1 MKNAGKDFDELVN
14 VFYSDSKY
22 SSGKNYYELFVL
34 PNGYLFIS
42 EPLIEE
48 ILSIDGCGLN
58 SLVFL
63 MIREIAHLKKRHT
76 IQNILSYQKY
86 GDLKKQLLLFE
97 TGYTGFDAL
106 FVDYYTNQR
115 YKIDQEIAV
124 DFVAVGVMKK
134 LGIPFG
140 LKEYRAALKVLQDE
154 KEAKVALIDDNV
166 SEN

>member
-1 MKNAGKDFDELVN
+1 MDYHIVRDTYKFVLSALEELGVVSSLDISLMKNAGKDFDELVN

-86 GDLKKQLLLFE
+86 GDLKK
-97 TGYTGFDAL
+97 
-106 FVDYYTNQR
+106 
-115 YKIDQEIAV
+115 
-124 DFVAVGVMKK
+124 
-134 LGIPFG
+134 
-140 LKEYRAALKVLQDE
+140 
-154 KEAKVALIDDNV
+154 
-166 SEN
+166 